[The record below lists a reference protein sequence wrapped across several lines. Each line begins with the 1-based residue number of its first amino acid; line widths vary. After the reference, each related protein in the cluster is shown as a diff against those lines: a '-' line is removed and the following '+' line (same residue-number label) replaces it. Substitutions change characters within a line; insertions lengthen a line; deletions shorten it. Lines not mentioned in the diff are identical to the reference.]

1 MKEKSPLYGLWETL
15 KVISRFCR
23 QHYAALTMLQGSYY
37 LRTLDNIRV
46 AGIETILRIKPSGGL
61 YRVTRTEYIHNEPEK
76 EQTWLST
83 YSWHSSGALMELG
96 GGRCCVFD
104 TKIGSIYLETF
115 TEQGKTT
122 VELFIKSF

>member
-15 KVISRFCR
+15 KVISRFCG
-23 QHYAALTMLQGSYY
+23 QHYAALSMLQGSYY

-46 AGIETILRIKPSGGL
+46 AGIETILRIKPAGGL

-83 YSWHSSGALMELG
+83 YSWHSGGALMEVG

-104 TKIGSIYLETF
+104 TEIGSIYLETF

>member
-23 QHYAALTMLQGSYY
+23 QHYAALSMLQGSYY

-83 YSWHSSGALMELG
+83 YSWHSGGALMELG

-104 TKIGSIYLETF
+104 TEIGSIYLETF